1 MALID
6 FHCHL
11 DLYPDPHGVAAEAT
25 ARGVYILS
33 VTTTPT
39 AFAGTLALAPAGGR
53 IRTALGL
60 HPEIAAGREHELCLF
75 EELLP
80 QTRYVGEVG
89 LDGSRPHRDTLD
101 RQGGILTEILALS
114 ANAGG
119 KIISLHSRGAAA
131 AVLDVI
137 STEPR
142 AGVCVLH
149 WFNGSSRQVRRASEM
164 ECWFSVGYNMLTSE
178 RGRDAVA
185 AMPRERIVPETDGP
199 FGFRGDRPAWPW
211 EAVEV
216 IPMLAALWHE
226 NPNDVAAQLDRNF
239 RALVDEPQPR
249 AMDLVETAMQRG
261 NGEDPTL
268 NNYPPNR
275 MR

>member
-11 DLYPDPHGVAAEAT
+11 DLYPDPHTVAAEAA
-25 ARGVYILS
+25 ARGVYVLS

-39 AFAGTLALAPAGGR
+39 AFAGTRALAPAGSR

-60 HPEIAAGREHELCLF
+60 HPEIAAGREHELRLF

-101 RQGGILTEILALS
+101 RQGGILTDILALT

-149 WFNGSSRQVRRASEM
+149 WFNGSSRQIRRASEM

-185 AMPRERIVPETDGP
+185 AMPRDRIIPETDGP
-199 FGFRGDRPAWPW
+199 FGFRGERPAWPW
-211 EAVEV
+211 EAGEV
-216 IPMLAALWHE
+216 ATMLASIWRE
-226 NPNDVAAQLDRNF
+226 NADDVSGQLDRNF
-239 RALVDEPQPR
+239 IELVKEPHS
-249 AMDLVETAMQRG
+249 
-261 NGEDPTL
+261 PTL
-268 NNYPPNR
+268 NFDEPEA
-275 MR
+275 

>member
-11 DLYPDPHGVAAEAT
+11 DLYSDPHAVAAEAT
-25 ARGVYILS
+25 ARGVYVLS

-39 AFAGTLALAPAGGR
+39 AFAGTRALAPVGSR

-60 HPEIAAGREHELCLF
+60 HPEIAAEREHELRLF

-80 QTRYVGEVG
+80 HTRYVGEVG

-137 STEPR
+137 SIEPR

-185 AMPRERIVPETDGP
+185 AMPRDRIIPETDGP

-211 EAVEV
+211 EATEI
-216 IPMLAALWHE
+216 IPLLAGLWRE
-226 NPNDVAAQLDRNF
+226 NSDNVGAQLDKNF
-239 RALVDEPQPR
+239 RNLVKEPKSR
-249 AMDLVETAMQRG
+249 GMDLVETAISAVKENLR
-261 NGEDPTL
+261 
-268 NNYPPNR
+268 R
-275 MR
+275 

>member
-11 DLYPDPHGVAAEAT
+11 DLYPDPHAVVAEAT

-39 AFAGTLALAPAGGR
+39 AFAGTQALAPAGGR

-60 HPEIAAGREHELCLF
+60 HPEIAAGREHELRLF

-89 LDGSRPHRDTLD
+89 LDGSKPHRDTLD

-119 KIISLHSRGAAA
+119 KIISLHSRGAAT

-142 AGVCVLH
+142 AGICVLH
-149 WFNGSSRQVRRASEM
+149 WFNGSSPQVRRASEM
-164 ECWFSVGYNMLTSE
+164 ECWFSVGYNMLTSKG
-178 RGRDAVA
+178 GRDAVA
-185 AMPRERIVPETDGP
+185 AMPRDRIIPETDGP

-216 IPMLAALWHE
+216 VPALAGLWRE
-226 NPNDVAAQLDRNF
+226 NPDDVAAQLDRNF
-239 RALVDEPQPR
+239 RALVIEPQSR
-249 AMDLVETAMQRG
+249 AMDLVETAMHRG
-261 NGEDPTL
+261 NGESGVD
-268 NNYPPNR
+268 
-275 MR
+275 

>member
-11 DLYPDPHGVAAEAT
+11 DLYSDPHVVAAEAT
-25 ARGVYILS
+25 TRGVFILS

-39 AFAGTLALAPAGGR
+39 AFVGTQALAPAGGR

-60 HPEIAAGREHELCLF
+60 HPEIAVGREHELRLF

-80 QTRYVGEVG
+80 LTRYVGEVG
-89 LDGSRPHRDTLD
+89 LDGSRAHRHTLD

-119 KIISLHSRGAAA
+119 KIISLHSRGAAS

-137 STEPR
+137 SIEPR
-142 AGVCVLH
+142 AGIFVLH

-164 ECWFSVGYNMLTSE
+164 ECWFSVGCNMLTSE

-185 AMPRERIVPETDGP
+185 AMPRDRILPETDGP

-211 EAVEV
+211 EAVEIV
-216 IPMLAALWHE
+216 PMLAGLWHE
-226 NPNDVAAQLDRNF
+226 DPNDVASQLDRNF
-239 RALVDEPQPR
+239 RTLVDEPQPR
-249 AMDLVETAMQRG
+249 SRDLFETTKLINQQ
-261 NGEDPTL
+261 
-268 NNYPPNR
+268 
-275 MR
+275 

>member
-11 DLYPDPHGVAAEAT
+11 DLYPDPHAVAAEAT

-39 AFAGTLALAPAGGR
+39 AFAGTQALAPAGSR

-60 HPEIAAGREHELCLF
+60 HPEIAAGREHELRLF

-89 LDGSRPHRDTLD
+89 LDGSRAHRDTLD
-101 RQGGILTEILALS
+101 RQGGILTEILELS

-119 KIISLHSRGAAA
+119 KIISLHSRGAVT

-164 ECWFSVGYNMLTSE
+164 ECWFSVGYNMLASE
-178 RGRDAVA
+178 RGREAVA
-185 AMPRERIVPETDGP
+185 AMPRDRIIPETDGP
-199 FGFRGDRPAWPW
+199 FGLRGDRPAWPW

-216 IPMLAALWHE
+216 VPMLAGLWRE
-226 NPNDVAAQLDRNF
+226 NLDNVAAQLDRNF
-239 RALVDEPQPR
+239 RALVEEPQPC
-249 AMDLVETAMQRG
+249 AMDLVETTIRRG
-261 NGEDPTL
+261 NGEI
-268 NNYPPNR
+268 R
-275 MR
+275 H

>member
-60 HPEIAAGREHELCLF
+60 HPEIAAGREHELRLF

>member
-11 DLYPDPHGVAAEAT
+11 DLYSDPYAVAAEAT

-39 AFAGTLALAPAGGR
+39 AFAGTQALAPNGSR

-60 HPEIAAGREHELCLF
+60 HPEIAAGREHELRLF

-80 QTRYVGEVG
+80 QTRFVGEVG
-89 LDGSRPHRDTLD
+89 LDGSRPHRNTLD
-101 RQGGILTEILALS
+101 RQGGILTDILAMS
-114 ANAGG
+114 AQAGG

-137 STEPR
+137 SAEPR

-164 ECWFSVGYNMLTSE
+164 ECWFSVSYNMMTSE
-178 RGRDAVA
+178 RGRDSVA
-185 AMPRERIVPETDGP
+185 AMPRDRIIPETDGP

-211 EAVEV
+211 EATEIV
-216 IPMLAALWHE
+216 PMLAELWRE
-226 NPNDVAAQLDRNF
+226 NPDDVAAQLDRNF
-239 RALVDEPQPR
+239 RALVEEPLSGVV
-249 AMDLVETAMQRG
+249 DLVETAMQRNVG
-261 NGEDPTL
+261 GCP
-268 NNYPPNR
+268 R
-275 MR
+275 

>member
-11 DLYPDPHGVAAEAT
+11 DLYSDPHAVAAEAT

-39 AFAGTLALAPAGGR
+39 AFEGTRALAPAGGR

-60 HPEIAAGREHELCLF
+60 HPELAVGREHELRLF
-75 EELLP
+75 ETLLP

-114 ANAGG
+114 AHAGG
-119 KIISLHSRGAAA
+119 KIISLHSRGAAT

-137 STEPR
+137 SAEPR
-142 AGVCVLH
+142 AGICILH
-149 WFNGSSRQVRRASEM
+149 WFNGSSRQVRRAAEM
-164 ECWFSVGYNMLTSE
+164 ECWFSVGWNMLISQ

-185 AMPRERIVPETDGP
+185 AMPRNRIIPETDGP
-199 FGFRGDRPAWPW
+199 FGARDDRPAWPW
-211 EAVEV
+211 EAIEV
-216 IPMLAALWHE
+216 VPMLAALWRE
-226 NPNDVAAQLDRNF
+226 NPADVAAQLDRNF
-239 RALVDEPQPR
+239 RTLVKNPQSDVR
-249 AMDLVETAMQRG
+249 NLAEL
-261 NGEDPTL
+261 
-268 NNYPPNR
+268 PPIGKEYG
-275 MR
+275 